1 MTTILVIEDEDSVRS
16 NMLEMLE
23 AEGFA
28 PLGAG
33 GGKEGLSLAR
43 QHHPDLILCD
53 VMMADLDGYE
63 VLAGLQQQPD
73 TATIP
78 FVFVT
83 AKTARGDWRQGMQL
97 GADDY
102 LTKPFTGKELLDV
115 VTVRINKREQVN
127 QLQSQLQEMEKLNLL
142 KDDLISTVSHDLRTP
157 LMNMKMAIEMLRVS
171 QETEQRDK
179 YLEILRNE
187 CLRETELVN
196 NLLELQR
203 LEDQG
208 DRPPLDNIEIA
219 PWLKTLV
226 DRFQVRL
233 DAVDHLLRL
242 DLPQQLPTLCCD
254 RNSLSRL
261 MTELLN
267 NACKYT
273 PAGGHLQLSVSVLEQ
288 PGVGSR
294 LRLRLG
300 NEATIPPEALPK
312 LFNKFYR
319 VPAGDQ
325 RQQGG
330 SGLGLALVKRLV
342 DALQGEIAIASNQG
356 WTTVTVDLPLSIEAE
371 DSGPAQS
378 PAQIPV
384 QPNAPAQ
391 TFEAANTAEKPKSPA
406 DLALGSY
413 AENLF

>member
-16 NMLEMLE
+16 NMLELLE

-33 GGKEGLSLAR
+33 GGQEGLSLAR

-53 VMMADLDGYE
+53 VMMADLDGYG
-63 VLAGLQQQPD
+63 VLAGLQEQPK

-115 VTVRINKREQVN
+115 VTVRINKRAQVN
-127 QLQSQLQEMEKLNLL
+127 QLQSQLQEMEKLSLL

-171 QETEQRDK
+171 QDDSQRNK

-208 DRPPLDNIEIA
+208 DQLSLDNIELS
-219 PWLKTLV
+219 PWITALV
-226 DRFQVRL
+226 NRFQLRL

-242 DLPQQLPTLCCD
+242 DLAEDLPTLRSD
-254 RNSLSRL
+254 RNGLDRL

-273 PAGGHLQLSVSVLEQ
+273 PTGGHLQLSIMLLEQ
-288 PGVGSR
+288 KNLEPK
-294 LRLRLG
+294 LRLKLG
-300 NEATIPPEALPK
+300 NEAEIPSAALPK

-319 VPAGDQ
+319 VPAGDK

-330 SGLGLALVKRLV
+330 SGLGLALAKRLV
-342 DALQGEIAIASNQG
+342 DALQGDIAIASDQG
-356 WTTVTVDLPLSIEAE
+356 WTTVTVDLPLSL
-371 DSGPAQS
+371 S
-378 PAQIPV
+378 
-384 QPNAPAQ
+384 
-391 TFEAANTAEKPKSPA
+391 
-406 DLALGSY
+406 
-413 AENLF
+413 

>member
-1 MTTILVIEDEDSVRS
+1 MTTILVIEDEASVRC
-16 NMLEMLE
+16 NMLELLE

-33 GGKEGLSLAR
+33 GGQEGLSLAR
-43 QHHPDLILCD
+43 QHQPDLILCD
-53 VMMADLDGYE
+53 VMMADLDGYG
-63 VLAGLQQQPD
+63 VLAGLQEQPE

-83 AKTARGDWRQGMQL
+83 AKSARGDWRQGMQL

-115 VTVRINKREQVN
+115 VTVRINKRAQVN
-127 QLQSQLQEMEKLNLL
+127 QLQSQLQEMEKLSLL

-171 QETEQRDK
+171 QDDGQRNK

-208 DRPPLDNIEIA
+208 NHLSLDKIELG

-226 DRFQVRL
+226 HRFQVRL

-242 DLPQQLPTLCCD
+242 DLPEDLPAFRSD
-254 RNSLSRL
+254 RNGLDRL

-273 PAGGHLQLSVSVLEQ
+273 PMGGHLQLSVMVLEPQ
-288 PGVGSR
+288 TGEPK

-300 NEATIPPEALPK
+300 NEAEIPPAALPK
-312 LFNKFYR
+312 LFDKFYR

-356 WTTVTVDLPLSIEAE
+356 WTTVTVDLPHS
-371 DSGPAQS
+371 
-378 PAQIPV
+378 
-384 QPNAPAQ
+384 
-391 TFEAANTAEKPKSPA
+391 
-406 DLALGSY
+406 LG
-413 AENLF
+413 

>member
-16 NMLEMLE
+16 NMLELLE
-23 AEGFA
+23 AEGFM

-33 GGKEGLSLAR
+33 GGREGLSLAR
-43 QHHPDLILCD
+43 QRHPDLILCD
-53 VMMADLDGYE
+53 VMMADLDGYG
-63 VLAGLQQQPD
+63 VLAGLQEQPD

-102 LTKPFTGKELLDV
+102 LTKPFTGRELLDV
-115 VTVRINKREQVN
+115 VTVRIGKRAQVN
-127 QLQSQLQEMEKLNLL
+127 RLQSQIKAMEKLNLL

-171 QETEQRDK
+171 QDDAQRDK

-208 DRPPLDNIEIA
+208 DRLPLENIDLTA
-219 PWLKTLV
+219 WLKALV
-226 DRFQVRL
+226 NRFQVRL
-233 DAVDHLLRL
+233 DGADHLLRL
-242 DLPQQLPTLCCD
+242 DLPEDLPPLCSD
-254 RNSLSRL
+254 RNSLDRL
-261 MTELLN
+261 LVELLN

-273 PAGGHLQLSVSVLEQ
+273 PMGGHLQLSASLVDQ
-288 PGVGSR
+288 R

-300 NEATIPPEALPK
+300 NEAEIPAEALPK
-312 LFNKFYR
+312 LFDKFYR
-319 VPAGDQ
+319 VPAADH
-325 RQQGG
+325 RHQGG

-342 DALQGEIAIASNQG
+342 DALQGEIAIASTQG
-356 WTTVTVDLPLSIEAE
+356 WTTVTIDLPISLSPLEAKE
-371 DSGPAQS
+371 SAV
-378 PAQIPV
+378 A
-384 QPNAPAQ
+384 
-391 TFEAANTAEKPKSPA
+391 TADA
-406 DLALGSY
+406 V
-413 AENLF
+413 

>member
-1 MTTILVIEDEDSVRS
+1 MNAISDVTSTETTAQPAIANRKMRPMTTILVIEDEDSVRF
-16 NMLEMLE
+16 NMLELLE
-23 AEGFA
+23 AEGFS
-28 PLGAG
+28 PLGARG
-33 GGKEGLSLAR
+33 GQEGLSLAR
-43 QHHPDLILCD
+43 QHQPDLILCD
-53 VMMADLDGYE
+53 VMMADLDGYG
-63 VLAGLQQQPD
+63 VLAGLQEQPE

-102 LTKPFTGKELLDV
+102 LTKPFTSEELLDV
-115 VTVRINKREQVN
+115 VAVRIHKRAQVI
-127 QLQSQLQEMEKLNLL
+127 QLQSQLQEMEKLSLL

-171 QETEQRDK
+171 QDEGQRNK

-208 DRPPLDNIEIA
+208 DRLSLDSIDLA
-219 PWLKTLV
+219 AWLKATV
-226 DRFQVRL
+226 QRFQVRL
-233 DAVDHLLRL
+233 EGADHLLRL
-242 DLPQQLPTLCCD
+242 DLPKGLPPLCSD
-254 RNSLSRL
+254 RHSLDRL
-261 MTELLN
+261 MVELLN

-273 PAGGHLQLSVSVLEQ
+273 PTGGHLQLSAMILEPQ
-288 PGVGSR
+288 GMAPKF
-294 LRLRLG
+294 RLRLG
-300 NEATIPPEALPK
+300 NEAEIPPEALPK
-312 LFNKFYR
+312 LFDKFYR

-342 DALQGEIAIASNQG
+342 DALQGEIAIASSQG
-356 WTTVTVDLPLSIEAE
+356 WTTVTVDLPL
-371 DSGPAQS
+371 
-378 PAQIPV
+378 
-384 QPNAPAQ
+384 
-391 TFEAANTAEKPKSPA
+391 T
-406 DLALGSY
+406 LH
-413 AENLF
+413 

>member
-16 NMLEMLE
+16 NMLELLE

-28 PLGAG
+28 PLGAE

-43 QHHPDLILCD
+43 QHQPDLILCD
-53 VMMADLDGYE
+53 VMMADLDGYG
-63 VLAGLQQQPD
+63 VLAGLQEQPE

-102 LTKPFTGKELLDV
+102 LTKPFTSQELLDV
-115 VTVRINKREQVN
+115 VAVRINKRAQVN
-127 QLQSQLQEMEKLNLL
+127 RLQTQLEEMEKLSLL

-157 LMNMKMAIEMLRVS
+157 LMNMKMAIEMLRLSDSDS
-171 QETEQRDK
+171 QRNK
-179 YLEILRNE
+179 YLDILRNE

-208 DRPPLDNIEIA
+208 DHLSLDRIELA
-219 PWLKTLV
+219 SWLEELV
-226 DRFQVRL
+226 HRFQGRL
-233 DAVDHLLRL
+233 DAVDHFLRL
-242 DLPQQLPTLCCD
+242 DIPEDLPQLYSD
-254 RNSLSRL
+254 RNSLNRL

-273 PAGGHLQLSVSVLEQ
+273 PAGGHLQLSVTVLDA
-288 PGVGSR
+288 PSLDISGLSNPATKTR
-294 LRLRLG
+294 LRLCLG
-300 NEATIPPEALPK
+300 NEAEIPAEALPK

-319 VPAGDQ
+319 VPAVDQ

-330 SGLGLALVKRLV
+330 SGLGLTLVKRLIDV
-342 DALQGEIAIASNQG
+342 LQGEIAIASSNG
-356 WTTVTVDLPLSIEAE
+356 WTTVTVDLPLSL
-371 DSGPAQS
+371 S
-378 PAQIPV
+378 
-384 QPNAPAQ
+384 
-391 TFEAANTAEKPKSPA
+391 
-406 DLALGSY
+406 
-413 AENLF
+413 

>member
-1 MTTILVIEDEDSVRS
+1 MTTILVIEDEYFVRS
-16 NMLEMLE
+16 NMLELLE

-28 PLGAG
+28 TLGAG
-33 GGKEGLSLAR
+33 GGQEGLSLAR
-43 QHHPDLILCD
+43 QRHPDLILCD
-53 VMMADLDGYE
+53 VMMADLDGYG
-63 VLAGLQQQPD
+63 VLAGLQEQPE

-102 LTKPFTGKELLDV
+102 LTKPFTSQELLDV
-115 VTVRINKREQVN
+115 VAVRINKRAQVN
-127 QLQSQLQEMEKLNLL
+127 KLQTQLQEMEKLSLL

-171 QETEQRDK
+171 QESEQRDK

-208 DRPPLDNIEIA
+208 NHLSQETIQLA
-219 PWLKTLV
+219 PWVKALV
-226 DRFQVRL
+226 QRFQVRL
-233 DAVDHLLRL
+233 DAVDHLLRV
-242 DLPQQLPTLCCD
+242 DVPEGLPPLHSD
-254 RNSLSRL
+254 RNSLDRL

-273 PAGGHLQLSVSVLEQ
+273 PTGGHLQLSLIPLEP
-288 PGVGSR
+288 PGMEPK
-294 LRLRLG
+294 LRFRLG
-300 NEATIPPEALPK
+300 NEAEIPPEALPK

-330 SGLGLALVKRLV
+330 SGLGLTLVKRLV
-342 DALQGEIAIASNQG
+342 DALQGDILIASQQG
-356 WTTVTVDLPLSIEAE
+356 WTTVTVDLPLSLE
-371 DSGPAQS
+371 Q
-378 PAQIPV
+378 V
-384 QPNAPAQ
+384 
-391 TFEAANTAEKPKSPA
+391 
-406 DLALGSY
+406 
-413 AENLF
+413 